1 MSYTVSLEVPKETP
15 STDPVW
21 VDIPIQPMIV
31 DRVEITFPS
40 GCVGLVGVRFKYQ
53 SRVLFPYNPDDWYKG
68 NGQTVIFTPN
78 LELKE
83 KPLFITVEAYN
94 IDDTYKHTV
103 YIVIDAEFKG
113 GILDVWKAWLF
124 GGPSGGSRNIPV
136 SDELG
141 G

>member
-1 MSYTVSLEVPKETP
+1 MAYTKSLTVPKDTSP
-15 STDPVW
+15 TSPVP
-21 VDIPIQPMIV
+21 VNIPIQSMIV

-40 GCVGLVGVRFKYQ
+40 GCVGLVGVRFKYP
-53 SRVLFPYNPDDWYKG
+53 SHVLFPYNSDDWFKG

-83 KPLFITVEAYN
+83 RPLFITVEAYN

-124 GGPSGGSRNIPV
+124 GGPSSGNRNIPV